1 MWGEGKPAAGYVYVR
16 GAWVVVRGV
25 RSDAN
30 GEMDG
35 WSAEKGPAGLDYN
48 PRNQLHTHTTS
59 SPPHVAA
66 ATCHIADTSGK
77 STVWHRARPT
87 ATQGL
92 RLLLTLP

>member
-1 MWGEGKPAAGYVYVR
+1 MGGSPPRGTCMSGVR
-16 GAWVVVRGV
+16 GVVVRGV